1 MAKVPISPY
10 LMEEQPT
17 SPGRLFLPRAFAH
30 WCMVHHGLGPDE
42 VAAGLD
48 PASQS
53 IVRDRRDIA
62 AAARLLGEL
71 AASRDLKTFAR
82 PYGAGTPAPLPAETW
97 ERDDF
102 RPMFRHG
109 ALDPSRVFDDAAEP
123 THWIFFDLDDF
134 NRILELSCGEIERP
148 PEQELGQS
156 TQPAHVQAA
165 AVSLSASGRDHVR
178 MPELERRTGMS
189 RATIYRRIKEGRF
202 PDKIPMAG
210 NISAWRES
218 DVAEWLAKPR

>member
-1 MAKVPISPY
+1 MAKAPISPY

-30 WCMVHHGLGPDE
+30 WCMVHHGLSPDE
-42 VAAGLD
+42 VAASLD
-48 PASQS
+48 S
-53 IVRDRRDIA
+53 ISRSSVRDKRDTA
-62 AAARLLGEL
+62 SAARLLGEL
-71 AASRDLKTFAR
+71 AASGELRAFVR
-82 PYGAGTPAPLPAETW
+82 PQGGGTPATLLVEAW

-102 RPMFRHG
+102 RPMFRRG
-109 ALDPSRVFDDAAEP
+109 ALDPAQVFDEAAEP
-123 THWIFFDLDDF
+123 THWIFLDLDDF
-134 NRILELSCGEIERP
+134 NRIVELSCGGIERL
-148 PEQELGQS
+148 PEQESSQS
-156 TQPAHVQAA
+156 TRPAHVQAA
-165 AVSLSASGRDHVR
+165 ADSSWASGSDHVR

-218 DVAEWLAKPR
+218 DVAEWLEQPR